1 MRVSVG
7 SERVQELSMTV
18 QVNNRIYLCMSSS
31 ALWQV
36 TWCCVASTSVRAAR
50 TASVCP
56 HFAFW
61 EGLILLSNLG
71 PREPTGPRAS
81 IGKQVLGV
89 LLFSLTFQ
97 NSKHIL

>member
-1 MRVSVG
+1 MQVSVG
-7 SERVQELSMTV
+7 SECVPELSVTV
-18 QVNNRIYLCMSSS
+18 QVNNRIYLPMSSS

-36 TWCCVASTSVRAAR
+36 TWCCAPSTSARAAR

-56 HFAFW
+56 YFAFW
-61 EGLILLSNLG
+61 EGLILLSNLE

-89 LLFSLTFQ
+89 LHFSLTFQ
-97 NSKHIL
+97 NSQHIL